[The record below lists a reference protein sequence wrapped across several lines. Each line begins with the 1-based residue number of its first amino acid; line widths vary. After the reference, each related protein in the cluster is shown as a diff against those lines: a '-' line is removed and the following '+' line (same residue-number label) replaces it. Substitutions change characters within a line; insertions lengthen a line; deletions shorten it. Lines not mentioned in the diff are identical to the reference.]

1 MKSSQPNTSKASKTT
16 WLNPKILGLTLLNKK
31 FIDLVIG
38 PWLQFL
44 LFNCPSLWTLL
55 SLIWFSL
62 FPCLHYF
69 IHGISLPKRVAVG
82 HVVCVC
88 VFKGGG
94 ACLSVQL
101 IFDPITSGS
110 GVKLIELRKRL
121 RAALPSLRIS
131 LSTLYTIILV
141 RSFGRRR
148 YSKCVLRSDHS
159 LHTYILCRPFWTTL
173 LYSLLKVP
181 TKIFYENYNPSEQ
194 NGAWKNK

>member
-16 WLNPKILGLTLLNKK
+16 WLNPKILELTLLNKK
-31 FIDLVIG
+31 FLDLVIG

-62 FPCLHYF
+62 FALLYF
-69 IHGISLPKRVAVG
+69 IHGISRPERVAVV

-88 VFKGGG
+88 LWWGG
-94 ACLSVQL
+94 ARLSVQL

-110 GVKLIELRKRL
+110 GVKLFELRKRL
-121 RAALPSLRIS
+121 CAALPSLRIS
-131 LSTLYTIILV
+131 LNTLYTIILV
-141 RSFGRRR
+141 GCSTSRRR